1 MACIANKMM
10 FIGCLLIAG
19 VSFGSQWRDESLSS
33 LELTDS
39 LKKDS
44 ISIAQPSDKIQRVQ
58 DFIVKNK
65 KHSYNMSDKTNSV
78 NDLEEN
84 NLPDVVLLKDN
95 ADQAEDFNIF
105 KEHYDYSNHNLWL
118 KKGLIQG
125 DNQ

>member
-10 FIGCLLIAG
+10 LIGCLLIAS

-33 LELTDS
+33 FELTDA
-39 LKKDS
+39 LKEDASS
-44 ISIAQPSDKIQRVQ
+44 ITQPSDKIQRVQ
-58 DFIVKNK
+58 DFIAKNK
-65 KHSYNMSDKTNSV
+65 KHSYNMSDKTNDT
-78 NDLEEN
+78 NNLQAN
-84 NLPDVVLLKDN
+84 NLPDVVLLQDN
-95 ADQAEDFNIF
+95 ADQAENFDIF